1 MSASSSSS
9 NWTPLRHP
17 AFLVLWSGGGVFFLG
32 NAMHTMAVSWLMVEI
47 TGSSLLS
54 ALVQTAAFLPM
65 FLLSLPAGVLA
76 DIADRRR
83 LILASLAVYA
93 VTALLLAVLAVAG
106 HAGPATLLGLTFVM
120 GCCTAL
126 QSPSWTSAVMDTID
140 RDEMPKAITIVSM
153 AFNGARAVG
162 PALAGVIF
170 AVAGSGVVFALA
182 VVTALAM
189 RAAVRRH
196 PPHPHPKS
204 NLPAER
210 LWGGMAS
217 GLRYARH
224 SPAVFAQLV
233 RTVWFTGVGSAL
245 WALLPVVAQ
254 RQLGLGA
261 AGYGTLMGCL
271 GTGAVATGFFL
282 GRLRAHFGIDRMVAG
297 CSAAFALAMVVAA
310 LSTSRALV
318 YPALVLGG
326 AGWMAATSTMNAATQ
341 TSAPMWVRAR
351 AAAMHVLCALGSF
364 AIGSALWGLAA
375 AAFGLTFTLLAG
387 AVAMLAGIVLA
398 RPFPL
403 RMGDRD
409 EMAKAP
415 AWGKLAVVDE
425 PAPAAGPVAVEYVYR
440 IRPDDAAAFLQ
451 AAAPL
456 RKARRRDGAT
466 FWRIYRDL
474 GDPTRYVERFIVA
487 SWADYL
493 RQRERTVVADREL
506 EARVHAL
513 QAEGVPVGMQH
524 YLAER

>member
-1 MSASSSSS
+1 MTGSSS

-17 AFLVLWSGGGVFFLG
+17 AFRALWGGGGIYFLG

-47 TGSSLLS
+47 TGSSFLS

-83 LILASLAVYA
+83 LILRSLAVYA
-93 VTALLLAVLAVAG
+93 ATALLLAVMAVAG
-106 HAGPATLLGLTFVM
+106 YAGPSLLLALTFVM

-126 QSPSWTSAVMDTID
+126 QSPAWTSAVMDTIE
-140 RDEMPKAITIVSM
+140 RDELPKAITIVSM

-162 PALAGVIF
+162 PALAGVLF
-170 AVAGSGVVFALA
+170 AVAGSSVVFALA
-182 VVTALAM
+182 VLTALTM
-189 RAAVRRH
+189 NVAVRRH
-196 PPHPHPKS
+196 PPHPHPVSK
-204 NLPAER
+204 LPAER

-217 GLRYARH
+217 GLRYAWH
-224 SPAVFAQLV
+224 SPPVFAQLV
-233 RTVWFTGVGSAL
+233 RTVAFTGVGSAL

-282 GRLRAHFGIDRMVAG
+282 GWLRSRFGLDRMVAG
-297 CSAAFALAMVVAA
+297 CCAAFALAMVAAA
-310 LSTSRALV
+310 LSTSRPLV
-318 YPALVLGG
+318 YGALVLGG

-351 AAAMHVLCALGSF
+351 AAAMHALCALGSF
-364 AIGSALWGLAA
+364 AIGSALWGAAAGVFGLAFTLLAA
-375 AAFGLTFTLLAG
+375 AAGMLAG
-387 AVAMLAGIVLA
+387 ALLAV
-398 RPFPL
+398 PFPL
-403 RMGDRD
+403 RMGDREGMATAVAWD
-409 EMAKAP
+409 E
-415 AWGKLAVVDE
+415 LAVVDE
-425 PAPAAGPVAVEYVYR
+425 PAPAAGPVAVEFVYR
-440 IRPDDAAAFLQ
+440 IRPEDAPAFLRTAEQ
-451 AAAPL
+451 LRAP
-456 RKARRRDGAT
+456 RRRDGAS

-493 RQRERTVVADREL
+493 RQRGRIVVADREL
-506 EARVHAL
+506 EARVRAF

>member
-1 MSASSSSS
+1 MTGFAS
-9 NWTPLRHP
+9 NWTPLRLP
-17 AFLVLWSGGGVFFLG
+17 AFRALWGGGGIYFLG

-47 TGSSLLS
+47 TGSSFLS

-76 DIADRRR
+76 DIADRYR
-83 LILASLAVYA
+83 LILRSLGVYA
-93 VTALLLAVLAVAG
+93 VTALVLAVLAVAG
-106 HAGPATLLGLTFVM
+106 LAGPAILLLLTFVM

-126 QSPSWTSAVMDTID
+126 QSPAWTSSVMDTID
-140 RDEMPKAITIVSM
+140 RDELPKAITIISM

-170 AVAGSGVVFALA
+170 ALAGSSVVFALA
-182 VVTALAM
+182 VVTAVVM
-189 RAAVRRH
+189 FFAVRSH
-196 PPHPHPKS
+196 PPRPHPKGK
-204 NLPAER
+204 LPAER

-233 RTVWFTGVGSAL
+233 RTVAFTGAGSAL

-271 GTGAVATGFFL
+271 GAGAVATGFFL
-282 GRLRAHFGIDRMVAG
+282 GNLRARIGLDRLVAG
-297 CSAAFALAMVVAA
+297 CCAIFALAMVVSA
-310 LSTSRALV
+310 LSTLRPLV
-318 YPALVLGG
+318 YVMLALGG
-326 AGWMAATSTMNAATQ
+326 SGWMAATSTMNAATQ

-351 AAAMHVLCALGSF
+351 AAAMHTLCALGSF
-364 AIGSALWGLAA
+364 AIGSALWGALAGIFGLASTLLLAA
-375 AAFGLTFTLLAG
+375 GC
-387 AVAMLAGIVLA
+387 MLAGTMLA

-409 EMAKAP
+409 EMAKAA
-415 AWGKLAVVDE
+415 AWGELAVVDE
-425 PAPAAGPVAVEYVYR
+425 PAPAAGPVAVELVYR
-440 IRPDDAAAFLQ
+440 IQPDDAPAFLDALEQ
-451 AAAPL
+451 L
-456 RKARRRDGAT
+456 RVPRRRDGAT

-474 GDPTRYVERFIVA
+474 GDPTRYVERFLVE

-493 RQRERTVVADREL
+493 RQRERTLVVDREL
-506 EARVHAL
+506 EARVHAF

-524 YLAER
+524 FLAER